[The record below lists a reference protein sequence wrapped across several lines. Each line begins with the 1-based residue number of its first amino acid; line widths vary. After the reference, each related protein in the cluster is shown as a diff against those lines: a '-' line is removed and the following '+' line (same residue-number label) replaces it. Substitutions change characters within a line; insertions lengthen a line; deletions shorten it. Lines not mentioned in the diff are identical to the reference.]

1 MSSSRPFIARASN
14 GGDDNDSSGTKSNH
28 YWLLKRIIVGTT
40 THPKTL
46 QRIAGGA
53 ALALGAVA
61 TASKRLEYHEDRA
74 AERDALDWV
83 DVHEKCAH
91 GLKLSGLDCCAST
104 TLNRYNE
111 AAPDAARIGMNT
123 DAETSNANDDDDD
136 DAHGGECMMM
146 VVGNSKALWSA
157 FEEEL
162 RRNPEATVD
171 EYVRERVQEAIRN
184 ALVECVADKKGCAID
199 VEDAIKNRVRVFWAT
214 DMAAGKIVAIQRLA
228 HVAGLAYLDETTHQS
243 VHPNFGPWCAFRA
256 AIVFDDV
263 AGPEEDELPRAL
275 KCPVSEENIANAK
288 GAFDAALENWQATSG
303 SDPEQ
308 WRMWLAARDAMCGG
322 KFEDERYSEDQI
334 LWHYAVDRDAVR
346 ARIRGNVK

>member
-14 GGDDNDSSGTKSNH
+14 GGGDNDGTSSSSS
-28 YWLLKRIIVGTT
+28 WSLKRIVGT

-46 QRIAGGA
+46 RRIAGGA

-74 AERDALDWV
+74 AEREELDWL

-104 TLNRYNE
+104 TLSRYNE
-111 AAPDAARIGMNT
+111 AAPDAARIGL
-123 DAETSNANDDDDD
+123 NADDDDD
-136 DAHGGECMMM
+136 DDDDDDELSKPNRGGECMMM

-162 RRNPEATVD
+162 RRDPETTVD
-171 EYVRERVQEAIRN
+171 EYVRKRVRGAIRN
-184 ALVECVADKKGCAID
+184 ALVECVAEKKGCTID

-228 HVAGLAYLDETTHQS
+228 HVAGLAYLEETTHQS
-243 VHPNFGPWCAFRA
+243 VHPKFGPWCAFRA

-263 AGPEEDELPRAL
+263 AGPEDDELPRPL
-275 KCPVSEENIANAK
+275 ECPVSEENIANAK
-288 GAFDAALENWQATSG
+288 GAFDAALENWRATSG

-334 LWHYAVDRDAVR
+334 LWHYAVERDAVR
-346 ARIRGNVK
+346 DRILRGEVK

>member
-14 GGDDNDSSGTKSNH
+14 GGDNDGGTKSSH
-28 YWLLKRIIVGTT
+28 WLLKRIVGT
-40 THPKTL
+40 THPKTFC
-46 QRIAGGA
+46 RIAGGA

-74 AERDALDWV
+74 AERDALDWL
-83 DVHEKCAH
+83 DVHEKCAN

-104 TLNRYNE
+104 TLRRYNE
-111 AAPDAARIGMNT
+111 AAPDAARIGLNNDD
-123 DAETSNANDDDDD
+123 DAETSNPAHDD
-136 DAHGGECMMM
+136 GECMMM

-171 EYVRERVQEAIRN
+171 EYVRERVRGAIRN
-184 ALVECVADKKGCAID
+184 ALVECVADKKGCTID

-228 HVAGLAYLDETTHQS
+228 HVAGLAYLEETTHQS
-243 VHPNFGPWCAFRA
+243 VHPHFGPWCAFRA

-263 AGPEEDELPRAL
+263 AGPEDDELPRAL
-275 KCPVSEENIANAK
+275 ECPVSDENIANAK
-288 GAFDAALENWQATSG
+288 GAFDAALENWRATSG

-334 LWHYAVDRDAVR
+334 LWHYAVERDAVR
-346 ARIRGNVK
+346 DRILRGKVK

>member
-14 GGDDNDSSGTKSNH
+14 SGDNNNDSGTKSNH
-28 YWLLKRIIVGTT
+28 WLLKRIVGTT

-46 QRIAGGA
+46 GRIAGGA

-61 TASKRLEYHEDRA
+61 TASKRLEYHEDRVQA
-74 AERDALDWV
+74 RDALDWV
-83 DVHEKCAH
+83 DVHEKCAN

-104 TLNRYNE
+104 TLQRYNE
-111 AAPDAARIGMNT
+111 AAPDAARIGLNT
-123 DAETSNANDDDDD
+123 TDTETSSNVHDDDD
-136 DAHGGECMMM
+136 HGGECMMM

-171 EYVRERVQEAIRN
+171 EYVRERVQDAIRN
-184 ALVECVADKKGCAID
+184 ALVECVADKKGCAMD

-346 ARIRGNVK
+346 DRILRGKAK

>member
-14 GGDDNDSSGTKSNH
+14 DNDGTKSNQSSSK
-28 YWLLKRIIVGTT
+28 WLLKRIVGT

-46 QRIAGGA
+46 GRLAGGA

-74 AERDALDWV
+74 AEREALDWL
-83 DVHEKCAH
+83 DVHEKCAN

-104 TLNRYNE
+104 TLRRYNE
-111 AAPDAARIGMNT
+111 AAPDAARIGLNT
-123 DAETSNANDDDDD
+123 AAADGETTSNPN
-136 DAHGGECMMM
+136 HGEDCMMM
-146 VVGNSKALWSA
+146 VVGNSKALWNA

-162 RRNPEATVD
+162 RRDPEATVD
-171 EYVRERVQEAIRN
+171 EYVRKRVRGAIRN
-184 ALVECVADKKGCAID
+184 ALVECVEDKKGCTID

-228 HVAGLAYLDETTHQS
+228 HVAGLAYLEETTHQS
-243 VHPNFGPWCAFRA
+243 VHPKVGPWCAFRA

-263 AGPEEDELPRAL
+263 AGPEDDELPRAL
-275 KCPVSEENIANAK
+275 ECPVSEENIANAK
-288 GAFDAALENWQATSG
+288 GAFDAALENWRATSG

-334 LWHYAVDRDAVR
+334 LWHYAVERDAVR
-346 ARIRGNVK
+346 DRILRGKVK